1 MIRSDRGS
9 FVWLQLLPPALMLA
23 FAAGAIVLLNHLG
36 KGDSTMTMIFA
47 VVLATA
53 ALWLLRIGLS
63 SWHMPFND
71 APDRPDFDTR
81 KTDA

>member
-23 FAAGAIVLLNHLG
+23 LAAGAIVLLNHLG
-36 KGDSTMTMIFA
+36 KGESTVVMILA
-47 VVLATA
+47 AVLAVA

-71 APDRPDFDTR
+71 APDFDHR
-81 KTDA
+81 ETDS